1 MDLEEDGSNAS
12 QMALNYLIQANPSKF
27 SQSWFLE
34 AIGADG
40 LDFQQIDFSNVKADM
55 QAYLADYFGLP
66 QKDVEEVIEIF
77 DTSFWQDVFDDLFKT
92 DEFNQLAEK
101 WDIGDKVDR
110 ELFQNLVNSDEWKAA
125 FDETAFDN
133 MISSDEFQ
141 TLLYYPVEVF
151 KLIESEEFQAV
162 FSMSDVENLMESAQM
177 QAIEDEFFNV
187 EKYQNFIDSEA
198 FTSMMTTSLGE
209 IDAMFLS
216 KEFSDLVGMFDL
228 VQDLVNSEEFRAAV
242 DPAKLQAFIRTDE
255 FRAWDADNTNEEL
268 LMKMMET
275 DEYMALVDPQP
286 FEVLMNSTVYTTIPQ
301 AFETRTEAFM
311 MSSEFNAVMNI
322 TEL

>member
-1 MDLEEDGSNAS
+1 MYGFDLAKDRFEALLDQLDVEFGEGYKAYLELDEGGTKSS
-12 QMALNYLIQANPSKF
+12 QMALDYLRRMNSKF
-27 SQSWFLE
+27 SQDWFLE
-34 AIGADG
+34 SIGADG
-40 LDFQQIDFSNVKADM
+40 LDFQEIDFSNVRADM

-66 QKDVEEVIEIF
+66 QNDVEEVIEIF
-77 DTSFWQDVFDDLFKT
+77 DVSFWQDVFDDLFKT

-101 WDIGDKVDR
+101 WNIADKVDR

-125 FDETAFDN
+125 FDEAAFDN

-151 KLIESEEFQAV
+151 KFIESEEFQAV
-162 FSMSDVENLMESAQM
+162 FSMTDVENFAASAEMATIQ
-177 QAIEDEFFNV
+177 DEFFNV
-187 EKYQNFIDSEA
+187 QKYQNLIDSEA

-228 VQDLVNSEEFRAAV
+228 LKDLVKSQEFRAAV

-255 FRAWDADNTNEEL
+255 FRAWDADNTNDEL
-268 LMKMMET
+268 L
-275 DEYMALVDPQP
+275 
-286 FEVLMNSTVYTTIPQ
+286 
-301 AFETRTEAFM
+301 
-311 MSSEFNAVMNI
+311 
-322 TEL
+322 